1 MSEPPS
7 SRQSTWG
14 SGVLQ
19 LGYPARW
26 PSRKTKKKQALVQV
40 CTFHMR
46 PSIAW
51 VGNSATGTRT
61 RAARVRAEYPG
72 QLDCSG
78 F

>member
-26 PSRKTKKKQALVQV
+26 PSCKTKKAGLGAGLYFPHAPQ
-40 CTFHMR
+40 HR
-46 PSIAW
+46 
-51 VGNSATGTRT
+51 VGREFRHWDSNPGRSGEGRVSQP
-61 RAARVRAEYPG
+61 AR
-72 QLDCSG
+72 L
-78 F
+78 